1 MRHLYLI
8 LTLFI
13 SFGFLSAQKN
23 IEYDK
28 ILKIENLKFH
38 ENEIRVYKKYD
49 TSTGLELFRFYQSE
63 KDNWKAEL
71 YETIATQNN
80 KNEIKIRTR
89 KSKLNSLKNFEML
102 WLQILDTNVIY
113 LPKWE
118 TFQYKLKKVNKNYQ
132 IQDGEI
138 YSTSTSFSTLD
149 GESFYVR
156 IKSISRENEI
166 NYSNPESYLEKYPD
180 VDELISFQGLLNL
193 IRIEFKVFEKE

>member
-13 SFGFLSAQKN
+13 SVGVLSAQQN
-23 IEYDK
+23 TEYDK

-63 KDNWKAEL
+63 KDNWKAEF

-102 WLQILDTNVIY
+102 WLQILDTDVIY

-118 TFQYKLKKVNKNYQ
+118 NFQYKLKKINKNYQ

-180 VDELISFQGLLNL
+180 VDELISFQELLNL
-193 IRIEFKVFEKE
+193 IRIEFKVLKKE